1 MNNVSKSIV
10 KHRWLIIIIS
20 MVLLIPS
27 LIGMINTRINY
38 DMLDYLPEDIETIK
52 GQNILMDEFK
62 KGGFSLV
69 LVEGMNNKDVSSL
82 KKDIEEIDHVTS
94 VIWYDSILDINVPM
108 QLLPNNIYKEF
119 NSKDA
124 TMMAIFYDTSI
135 SADETLEAVEKIRS
149 INQEKVFV
157 SGMSALVEDLKLL
170 CLKEEPIFVAIA
182 VALVLLVMILTIDN
196 WAVPFVFIASIG
208 AAILLNLGSNYFLG
222 EISFIT
228 KALAAV
234 LQLAVTVDYSIFL
247 WHSYEEQQEIYDD
260 HKVAM
265 SEAISQTITSVTGS
279 SITTIAGFI
288 ALCFMTYTLGL
299 DLGVVMAKGV
309 IIGVIG
315 CITLLPSLIL
325 VLDKFLSKF
334 NHRNLIPNMD
344 GLIDVIIKH
353 YKIIICIMI
362 IAFVPG
368 FYGNQ
373 QKSVYYNLA
382 HKLSVESGMKPEE
395 VRFSIANKKISDA
408 FEIGTTEMILCDAS
422 MSAKDAKNMI
432 DQIEKVKGV
441 KYVLGYNSI
450 VDGTIPETL
459 IPDKIKSELKSDNY
473 QIMIINSNYEIGSDL
488 ANNQVDEINK
498 IIKQYDKNGT
508 LIGEAPCTKDLIQI
522 TNHDFY
528 VVNIISML
536 AIFVIILFVTKSI
549 SLPFILVAVIQLA
562 IQINIGICYYTDVT
576 LPFIAP
582 ICISTIQLGATV
594 DYAILMTDRYKKERM
609 RGVDK
614 KEAIKIALKVAIPS
628 IIVSALGLFA
638 ATTGVTLYSDIDIIS
653 SICTLLARGAII
665 SMITVIFGLA
675 SMFMLTDKLICKTT
689 MGMKNIDTKMEVQ

>member
-309 IIGVIG
+309 IIGFIG
-315 CITLLPSLIL
+315 CITLLP
-325 VLDKFLSKF
+325 
-334 NHRNLIPNMD
+334 
-344 GLIDVIIKH
+344 
-353 YKIIICIMI
+353 
-362 IAFVPG
+362 
-368 FYGNQ
+368 
-373 QKSVYYNLA
+373 
-382 HKLSVESGMKPEE
+382 
-395 VRFSIANKKISDA
+395 
-408 FEIGTTEMILCDAS
+408 
-422 MSAKDAKNMI
+422 
-432 DQIEKVKGV
+432 
-441 KYVLGYNSI
+441 
-450 VDGTIPETL
+450 
-459 IPDKIKSELKSDNY
+459 
-473 QIMIINSNYEIGSDL
+473 
-488 ANNQVDEINK
+488 
-498 IIKQYDKNGT
+498 
-508 LIGEAPCTKDLIQI
+508 
-522 TNHDFY
+522 
-528 VVNIISML
+528 
-536 AIFVIILFVTKSI
+536 
-549 SLPFILVAVIQLA
+549 
-562 IQINIGICYYTDVT
+562 
-576 LPFIAP
+576 
-582 ICISTIQLGATV
+582 
-594 DYAILMTDRYKKERM
+594 
-609 RGVDK
+609 
-614 KEAIKIALKVAIPS
+614 
-628 IIVSALGLFA
+628 
-638 ATTGVTLYSDIDIIS
+638 
-653 SICTLLARGAII
+653 
-665 SMITVIFGLA
+665 
-675 SMFMLTDKLICKTT
+675 
-689 MGMKNIDTKMEVQ
+689 